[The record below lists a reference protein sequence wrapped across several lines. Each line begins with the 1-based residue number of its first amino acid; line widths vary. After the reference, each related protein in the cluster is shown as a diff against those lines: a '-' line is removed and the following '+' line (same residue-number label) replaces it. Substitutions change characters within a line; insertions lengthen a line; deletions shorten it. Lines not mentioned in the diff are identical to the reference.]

1 MSGELRAPFW
11 TFFWMIVG
19 FKVATSIAIFVMMPT
34 AHNAIFQLGMNWYVF
49 LPALVVV
56 LLPTVFWFRLLRVR
70 AKRRKLIRAEWNVE
84 PEPTGI
90 ASRPV
95 AQ

>member
-19 FKVATSIAIFVMMPT
+19 FKVATSIAIFLMMPT

-49 LPALVVV
+49 LPALVVI
-56 LLPTVFWFRLLRVR
+56 LLPTVFWFRLLRAR
-70 AKRRKLIRAEWNVE
+70 AKRRKLIQAEWNVE
-84 PEPTGI
+84 PGPTGI
-90 ASRPV
+90 PRWPV